1 MSVGYPS
8 IADEIAVLDR
18 QQFVHPI
25 DTLEQVVSVEELLT
39 AQTDVKTIHVD
50 VQLKAYVVD
59 IVTQTRKHADVYLG
73 ASPRGSLALYRASQ
87 ARAAVNGRDY
97 VIPDDVKALAESALA
112 HRVIIGPAARIKNVD
127 SRSVI
132 RDILAHLPVP

>member
-1 MSVGYPS
+1 
-8 IADEIAVLDR
+8 
-18 QQFVHPI
+18 
-25 DTLEQVVSVEELLT
+25 
-39 AQTDVKTIHVD
+39 
-50 VQLKAYVVD
+50 VVD

-132 RDILAHLPVP
+132 RDILSHLPVPGGSMLRR

>member
-1 MSVGYPS
+1 
-8 IADEIAVLDR
+8 
-18 QQFVHPI
+18 
-25 DTLEQVVSVEELLT
+25 LEQVVSVEELLV
-39 AQTDVKTIHVD
+39 AQTDVKGIHVD
-50 VQLKAYVVD
+50 AQLKSYVVD

-73 ASPRGSLALYRASQ
+73 ASPRGSLALYRSAQ

-132 RDILAHLPVP
+132 RDILSHLPVPGGSLLRK